1 LQVRDENLDLTFIH
15 TGSFLLSDS
24 STVIPAAEI
33 VQPIVSIYDLGE
45 AYVCCAYRA
54 AIKKAST
61 EALAFCCI
69 AQMGWFKP

>member
-1 LQVRDENLDLTFIH
+1 
-15 TGSFLLSDS
+15 
-24 STVIPAAEI
+24 VIPAAEI